1 MADPKVNFVQPKPGA
16 AGGRRRSE
24 EEVVVKPKVPLWL
37 ILVIVI
43 QGAVMAGGFVW
54 YKHHL
59 ALKEEERLQAEK
71 EAEEKKKIEAMTFQ
85 YPLEA
90 FSTNISSETSD
101 LKVMQVSITFEVL
114 GQVIQDEM
122 NSRIF
127 EVRDEINNVLSSKS
141 EKDVSSPEKLRTLQ
155 QEIKHR
161 MDKLLEKGEVQK
173 VYFTDLVITERVQ

>member
-1 MADPKVNFVQPKPGA
+1 MADPKVNFVQSKKAGA
-16 AGGRRRSE
+16 AGKGDVSASSSKAKIPIGLIVFI
-24 EEVVVKPKVPLWL
+24 VV
-37 ILVIVI
+37 
-43 QGAVMAGGFVW
+43 QGALLAGGLIW
-54 YKHHL
+54 YKGYVGV
-59 ALKEEERLQAEK
+59 KQEEQIKADQ

-85 YPLEA
+85 YPLET
-90 FSTNISSETSD
+90 FSTNISSATSD
-101 LKVMQVSITFEVL
+101 LKVMQVSMTFEVL
-114 GQVIQDEM
+114 GQRIQDEM